1 MGATLKSLNTGLNHR
16 FTGVYTEEA
25 LDSSNVF
32 VVTGSTHRVNVQKK
46 EEEENGNK
54 NMKTF
59 WSIYKQ

>member
-32 VVTGSTHRVNVQKK
+32 VVTGSTHRVNV
-46 EEEENGNK
+46 
-54 NMKTF
+54 
-59 WSIYKQ
+59 